1 MRIAYVDDTK
11 QRGRREDM
19 GQLVA
24 LGAAIFD
31 EAQVQPFAQAF
42 RAVYDEFSVPHDVEL
57 KWSNSQRRNWWAE
70 SEVRKAIQTPVRRRI
85 LELARAH
92 DVRVIVVAWDTNG
105 PASAGGE
112 GPEDAVITF
121 MFERI
126 SFHLEKANERGIIV
140 FDKPGGSHRDEASW
154 LAERAEMVRVG
165 TEYVRPNAIV
175 TQILTAPSHLHPH
188 LQLADLIAGS
198 VTAAVAGVSHGLELM
213 PLIQPMLC
221 VNLRGLIGG
230 TGLKLFPDK
239 LNNLS
244 HWILGEETFVRGA
257 RKISLPHAR
266 WRYSSDDGLPA
277 HDDRDLRAG

>member
-126 SFHLEKANERGIIV
+126 YLGAHA
-140 FDKPGGSHRDEASW
+140 
-154 LAERAEMVRVG
+154 RAEHDRAHRVVRRIFAHLADRG
-165 TEYVRPNAIV
+165 DEPDAIV
-175 TQILTAPSHLHPH
+175 AF
-188 LQLADLIAGS
+188 
-198 VTAAVAGVSHGLELM
+198 VAGMTDRFALHYAET
-213 PLIQPMLC
+213 ML
-221 VNLRGLIGG
+221 
-230 TGLKLFPDK
+230 
-239 LNNLS
+239 
-244 HWILGEETFVRGA
+244 
-257 RKISLPHAR
+257 
-266 WRYSSDDGLPA
+266 
-277 HDDRDLRAG
+277 